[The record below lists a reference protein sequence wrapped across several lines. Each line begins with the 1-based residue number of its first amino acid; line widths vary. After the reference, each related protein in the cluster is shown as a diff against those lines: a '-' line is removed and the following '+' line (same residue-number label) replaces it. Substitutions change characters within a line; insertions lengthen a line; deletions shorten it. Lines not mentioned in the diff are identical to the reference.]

1 MGRVYQAKKNIIFG
15 YAGNI
20 VILFMNFLQ
29 RTVFIRTLGMTL
41 LGVNGIYTEL
51 LTVLA
56 MTELGIGTA
65 LNYSLY
71 KPVAEQDREKI
82 KSYMLFY
89 KKAYLIIA
97 CVISVL
103 GIAVSPF
110 LRYIL
115 KNPGNL
121 SIRELTLYYYIF
133 LFNTVI
139 TYFVSYKYSLVN
151 AEQKNYIQTNINAVT
166 KVVETL
172 VQILVLVFTRS
183 FLLYLLSKAAVEV
196 LQKIVVSVCLNRMYP
211 YLREKN
217 VQKLSREETGIVA
230 VKTKALICHKV
241 GDVARSQTD
250 RIVISSFVNVDM
262 SAVVDNYTYI
272 VTYVGGFVNIIFD
285 SLISGF
291 GNLVATESK
300 EKQYQL
306 FRVYHFMACWLFG
319 FGAVGFWHLL
329 TPLIGGLWL
338 DSEWTLSGVVVT
350 LMMMEFYFKGE
361 RIVLL
366 NFKIASGL
374 FEQDRY
380 LPLIQGAVNLVVSVV
395 LVQKIGVVGVY
406 VGTVVSGL
414 LANFVRP
421 LIVYRVCFAK
431 SGRSYF
437 VDSLKYMV
445 VVIAA
450 GAVLVPVR
458 NVVMNEVTFF
468 SFVLTAV
475 IISLLYNGAF
485 LAVFHGTE
493 EFRYLWNAAVG
504 KLPTL
509 KKFSGGREG

>member
-1 MGRVYQAKKNIIFG
+1 M
-15 YAGNI
+15 
-20 VILFMNFLQ
+20 
-29 RTVFIRTLGMTL
+29 
-41 LGVNGIYTEL
+41 
-51 LTVLA
+51 LA

-350 LMMMEFYFKGE
+350 LMMMEFYFKG
-361 RIVLL
+361 
-366 NFKIASGL
+366 SGL
-374 FEQDRY
+374 Y
-380 LPLIQGAVNLVVSVV
+380 
-395 LVQKIGVVGVY
+395 
-406 VGTVVSGL
+406 
-414 LANFVRP
+414 
-421 LIVYRVCFAK
+421 C
-431 SGRSYF
+431 
-437 VDSLKYMV
+437 
-445 VVIAA
+445 
-450 GAVLVPVR
+450 
-458 NVVMNEVTFF
+458 
-468 SFVLTAV
+468 
-475 IISLLYNGAF
+475 
-485 LAVFHGTE
+485 
-493 EFRYLWNAAVG
+493 
-504 KLPTL
+504 
-509 KKFSGGREG
+509 